1 MRRGLNSTNQYIE
14 ARINL
19 LKDDLSKTS
28 NEYDKMWYKRLIQ
41 ELDWASQMSD
51 KPTINC
57 SLDKIGVFEW

>member
-28 NEYDKMWYKRLIQ
+28 NEYDKMW
-41 ELDWASQMSD
+41 
-51 KPTINC
+51 
-57 SLDKIGVFEW
+57 

>member
-41 ELDWASQMSD
+41 ELDWAAQMNS
-51 KPTINC
+51 KPTNNC
-57 SLDKIGVFEW
+57 SLDKRGVFEW

>member
-19 LKDDLSKTS
+19 LKDGLSKTS

-51 KPTINC
+51 KPTNNC